1 MNIPSKKRIR
11 FFIYGAIIKI
21 AIFRNISYY
30 IKTNYAMGII
40 MKLSMIKSG
49 DYTAITYTNN
59 IEMQKEKVSQAINN
73 CPTYMAIP
81 ELLRNACQAKNVKN
95 IHLLKRLYTIIT
107 DDKETISKARE
118 KNYKCDPIGILSNEY
133 KITIPKLAI
142 RNDGDGIDDEKL
154 LRITNLGQTEDKE
167 FGKYNSF
174 GVGGKVGGLSY
185 SPCGVQY
192 ICHHDGSYN
201 SVLLA
206 GIKSKNNT
214 FFGRIKNPD
223 QLDDNNVAMDIW
235 DATRLVNDLNQS
247 EYLSKIKCKT
257 RIGLLEDENDWTE
270 VILLGNHILEDTTKM
285 IDRPKKQEYWVV
297 NNIVDRFFSIRN
309 KECSIFIDNAL
320 MGEDDGTFNRLETIS
335 ENTNYKNNTIIDIDD
350 GIKLHFIH
358 NPDKIDNFANDSS
371 SIFAVVFR
379 GEMYH
384 VERYGNYAIGRKWGS
399 YCTNFNIPNRVANEV
414 SLLIELPDDYKVI
427 NDEYRTT
434 LMLDDPNNEDK
445 LQFDPK
451 TLSDAVQDNFP
462 EWLSMLADSF
472 LMTDDEKSLTSYAN
486 EEIKK
491 IVDELRTVTDDVIES
506 KNGKLDGV
514 PTSNPAIL
522 DEYRASKSRTGNGNP
537 SSGIKGKPDIGSYL
551 DTTNTNETAPRIKG
565 KAKKKEIAI
574 IDCVVLVDIDQISSV
589 GLTNNIARFE
599 NNTITINGLCP
610 QIDTVINDTVKEYYN
625 TIYDIVSIE
634 NIVRHCAIRTIISQ
648 IIRYVY
654 TSKKNS
660 VNMDFRDLYTHII
673 SPPAMSNY
681 IESLAQALV
690 IATQTRAGA
699 NHNHEIKR
707 LKMESKRH
715 KNTNTAAS
723 AAA

>member
-1 MNIPSKKRIR
+1 M
-11 FFIYGAIIKI
+11 ATIKI
-21 AIFRNISYY
+21 AILCNISYDAK
-30 IKTNYAMGII
+30 INYHTGKI

-49 DYTAITYTNN
+49 DYTPIMYTNN
-59 IEMQKEKVSQAINN
+59 IDMQKEKVSQAINN

-81 ELLRNACQAKNVKN
+81 ELLRNAFQARNVKN
-95 IHLLKRLYTIIT
+95 IYLVKRWYTAIT
-107 DDKETISKARE
+107 DDTETINSAKE
-118 KNYKCDPIGILSNEY
+118 KNYKCEPIGILSNEY

-167 FGKYNSF
+167 FGKHNSF

-206 GIKSKNNT
+206 GIKTKNNT

-223 QLDDNNVAMDIW
+223 QLDDNQVAMDIW
-235 DATRLVNDLNQS
+235 DATKLVNDLNQS
-247 EYLSKIKCKT
+247 EYRSKTKCQT
-257 RIGLLEDENDWTE
+257 RINLLEDENDWTE

-285 IDRPKKQEYWVV
+285 LERPKKQDFWVA

-309 KECSIFIDNAL
+309 KDCSIFIDNAL
-320 MGEDDGTFNRLETIS
+320 MGEDNGTFNLLETIS
-335 ENTNYKNNTIIDIDD
+335 ENTKYHNKSVIEIED

-358 NPDKIDNFANDSS
+358 NPEKIDNFANDSS
-371 SIFAVVFR
+371 PIFAVIFR

-451 TLSDAVQDNFP
+451 TLSDVVQDNFP
-462 EWLSMLADSF
+462 EWLSILADSF
-472 LMTDDEKSLTSYAN
+472 LMTDDEKSLTIYAN
-486 EEIKK
+486 DEIKK
-491 IVDELRTVTDDVIES
+491 IVDELRTVTDTIES

-514 PTSNPAIL
+514 PNGNTANL
-522 DEYRASKSRTGNGNP
+522 DDYRASKARTGNGNG
-537 SSGIKGKPDIGSYL
+537 SGNKGKPDVGSYL
-551 DTTNTNETAPRIKG
+551 DTSNTNENAPRIKG
-565 KAKKKEIAI
+565 KTKKKQVEI
-574 IDCVVLVDIDQISSV
+574 IDCVVLVDVNQIESV

-610 QIDTVINDTVKEYYN
+610 QIDTVIGETIKVYYHMINDEVAIT
-625 TIYDIVSIE
+625 
-634 NIVRHCAIRTIISQ
+634 NIVRNCAVRTIITQ

-660 VNMDFRDLYTHII
+660 VNMDFRDLYNYII

-681 IESLAQALV
+681 IESLAQSLV
-690 IATQTRAGA
+690 ITTQTRAGA

-715 KNTNTAAS
+715 KNTNAAAVSTAA
-723 AAA
+723 